1 MATFSSRN
9 QSTAVV
15 PAKREAI
22 WAVLSDPTALAGLT
36 PLVKKITADGDLWC
50 WQLGGISALG
60 VSVSPSFTERMTFT
74 EPERI
79 DFEPDPPFG
88 PDQRAGAEGTYEL
101 SDAPDG
107 ATKLAIDITIRAELP
122 LPRVAR
128 RPVEKVMA
136 STMAKTGDRFARNL
150 YKKLGLEAAWV
161 PADTSD

>member
-22 WAVLSDPTALAGLT
+22 WAVLSDPRALAGLT
-36 PLVKKITADGDLWC
+36 PLVKAITAEGDLWC

-74 EPERI
+74 EGELI
-79 DFEPDPPFG
+79 EFEPDPPFG

-101 SDAPDG
+101 SDAPAG
-107 ATKLAIDITIRAELP
+107 GTKLAIDITIRAELP
-122 LPRVAR
+122 LPRMAK

-150 YKKLGLEAAWV
+150 YKKLGIKPAWV
-161 PADTSD
+161 PTEALS